1 MTKKKLEL
9 TNRGV
14 GGDIYFEVDKD
25 DELEI
30 GMESDDDAEYR
41 FLTRHEGHQ
50 LLRLLQD
57 WLL

>member
-1 MTKKKLEL
+1 MTNKKLDITDRES
-9 TNRGV
+9 GD
-14 GGDIYFEVDKD
+14 DIYFEVDKD

-30 GMESDDDAEYR
+30 GMESDDNAEYR